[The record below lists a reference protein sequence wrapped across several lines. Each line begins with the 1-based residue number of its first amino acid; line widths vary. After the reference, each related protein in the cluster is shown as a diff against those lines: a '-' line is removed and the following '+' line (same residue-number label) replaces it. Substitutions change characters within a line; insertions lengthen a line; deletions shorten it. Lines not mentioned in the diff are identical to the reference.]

1 MCEIV
6 VQHHPKTLCMAAHLD
21 TQITALPATISVY
34 LASCGLLQLT
44 EVKVLPPV
52 AAAQGPLVAVSLG
65 DGIVGLFESKMP
77 FKEPDLLPLHAM
89 SRPLAVLAMIVVGG
103 WQFVRTK

>member
-1 MCEIV
+1 
-6 VQHHPKTLCMAAHLD
+6 MAAHLD
-21 TQITALPATISVY
+21 TYMTAIHAIV
-34 LASCGLLQLT
+34 CQLIPYCLWQFA
-44 EVKVLPPV
+44 EAKVLLPV

-65 DGIVGLFESKMP
+65 DGVVGLFESKMP
-77 FKEPDLLPLHAM
+77 FKEPDLLPLHTM

>member
-1 MCEIV
+1 MPCHTISIPQAW
-6 VQHHPKTLCMAAHLD
+6 QHSAIFAYIHT
-21 TQITALPATISVY
+21 LPAATPK
-34 LASCGLLQLT
+34 LTASGLLQGADR
-44 EVKVLPPV
+44 EVLPPV

-65 DGIVGLFESKMP
+65 DGVVGLFESKMP

-89 SRPLAVLAMIVVGG
+89 SRPLAILAMIVVGG

>member
-1 MCEIV
+1 
-6 VQHHPKTLCMAAHLD
+6 MAVHLR
-21 TQITALPATISVY
+21 TCIHASHAAKCKLTASGP
-34 LASCGLLQLT
+34 LQFA
-44 EVKVLPPV
+44 EKQVLPPV

-65 DGIVGLFESKMP
+65 DGAVGLFESKMP

-89 SRPLAVLAMIVVGG
+89 SRPLAILAMIVVGG